1 MGAKQQ
7 WEAAQKTCETLG
19 DMIVDA
25 QTAAELRAV
34 QTLLR
39 RPMQAKAAR
48 EAYELASQARDAL
61 TQGDK
66 DDARQLLAR
75 MRSLLDAPQSPA
87 SLQGKVSPA
96 AEASAPEP
104 AVPEKNSIPQKPSI
118 MRRTSMAIFNKLR
131 STFGGE
137 RGKQASQNA
146 MLNDKRAAIDRQ
158 ISAWETQLASLQKER
173 DALQAQLN
181 EKVGQA
187 RTLDKTNPAYMRL
200 RHEVMVIK
208 PQIDTLSAQLT
219 RLMSNIEK
227 YAKVSAVYRSGQLN
241 TETQLNERD
250 LLEASVLVEQI
261 NDQID
266 VAADLDKELDA
277 VLEKSDKVQQRI
289 LDQAAEQAD
298 SFFDSL
304 VSGESAPA
312 EAEDDPFAQLV
323 AKANE
328 KAAAETPAA
337 PEKPEPAQPLEM

>member
-1 MGAKQQ
+1 
-7 WEAAQKTCETLG
+7 
-19 DMIVDA
+19 
-25 QTAAELRAV
+25 
-34 QTLLR
+34 
-39 RPMQAKAAR
+39 
-48 EAYELASQARDAL
+48 
-61 TQGDK
+61 
-66 DDARQLLAR
+66 
-75 MRSLLDAPQSPA
+75 
-87 SLQGKVSPA
+87 
-96 AEASAPEP
+96 
-104 AVPEKNSIPQKPSI
+104 
-118 MRRTSMAIFNKLR
+118 MAIFNKLR